1 MGLKQEFRF
10 IMNKYKLIKQDT
22 LNKLQVGKIYK
33 IENNILYND
42 NENIGMYRLT
52 TWQIKNMFK
61 LEE

>member
-1 MGLKQEFRF
+1 
-10 IMNKYKLIKQDT
+10 MNKYKLIKQDT

-42 NENIGMYRLT
+42 NETIGMYRLT

>member
-1 MGLKQEFRF
+1 MGLKQEL
-10 IMNKYKLIKQDT
+10 K
-22 LNKLQVGKIYK
+22 
-33 IENNILYND
+33 ENNILYND